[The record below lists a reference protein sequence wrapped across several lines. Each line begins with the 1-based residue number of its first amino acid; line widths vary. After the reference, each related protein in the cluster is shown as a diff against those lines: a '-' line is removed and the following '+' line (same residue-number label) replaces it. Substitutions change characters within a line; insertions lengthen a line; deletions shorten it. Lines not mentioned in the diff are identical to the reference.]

1 MAIPR
6 DSNASKVR
14 LGDGVLHKGLILRVR
29 LNWETACR
37 EAGPNIRT
45 DSRRC
50 DSGGDIHCGGRRE
63 HHADRR
69 FTSVLQVSMATSKD
83 SVKPVHVFRLRGIT
97 ASVFANV
104 AETKNG
110 DITFHKVSI
119 QRTYKDGKEFKST
132 TSFGRDDLPIVRL
145 LSDRAWQ
152 FILDTEA
159 KRGRDDDAE

>member
-1 MAIPR
+1 
-6 DSNASKVR
+6 
-14 LGDGVLHKGLILRVR
+14 
-29 LNWETACR
+29 
-37 EAGPNIRT
+37 
-45 DSRRC
+45 
-50 DSGGDIHCGGRRE
+50 
-63 HHADRR
+63 
-69 FTSVLQVSMATSKD
+69 MATSRD